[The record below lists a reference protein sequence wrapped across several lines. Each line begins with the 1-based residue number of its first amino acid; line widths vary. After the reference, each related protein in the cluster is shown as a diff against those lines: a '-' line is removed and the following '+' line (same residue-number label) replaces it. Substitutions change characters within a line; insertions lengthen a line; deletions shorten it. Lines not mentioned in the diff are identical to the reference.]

1 MHNKKQNNT
10 SSPKSAQTKLSL
22 EGAAKETENKVIV
35 RVSFLRSCGANL
47 MGGERV
53 IQDKLVLST
62 GLIMKMATVES
73 F

>member
-1 MHNKKQNNT
+1 M

-22 EGAAKETENKVIV
+22 EVAAKETENKVIV
-35 RVSFLRSCGANL
+35 KVSFLRSCGANL
-47 MGGERV
+47 MGGGGRV
-53 IQDKLVLST
+53 IQDNLVLST